1 MHSVDVEH
9 SPSLGWMFVTR
20 ETNDRPCCQ
29 TFEVCQKCWKWGFS
43 YRLRSVI
50 NLRLCFAVVGTQDVP
65 VYGWVDKVSKYLQN
79 WVHNKCDLSADWAW
93 FSFLEQYD
101 ISLLNFQK
109 CLITISR
116 QVLLFL
122 MINIPYYCFT
132 FAQVLLFLMS
142 HNKILSM
149 FYFCFK

>member
-1 MHSVDVEH
+1 MHFGNAER
-9 SPSLGWMFVTR
+9 SPSPTRTFVTR
-20 ETNDRPCCQ
+20 ETKDHSWLPNVRGMP
-29 TFEVCQKCWKWGFS
+29 EMLKIEFS
-43 YRLRSVI
+43 LRLRSVI
-50 NLRLCFAVVGTQDVP
+50 NLRLCFAVAWIQDVP

-122 MINIPYYCFT
+122 MINKPYYCIVRHGTSCEF
-132 FAQVLLFLMS
+132 
-142 HNKILSM
+142 
-149 FYFCFK
+149 